1 MTKKELIQNTISY
14 ASGSTIAT
22 GLITGNI
29 VMTLIGALIATLNL
43 YNTIKTVDDKGTK
56 KND

>member
-29 VMTLIGALIATLNL
+29 VLTLIGGLIAVINL
-43 YNTIKTVDDKGTK
+43 YNTTKTVSKEYRE
-56 KND
+56 ND

>member
-29 VMTLIGALIATLNL
+29 VLTLIGALIATLNL
-43 YNTIKTVDDKGTK
+43 YNTIKTVDKGI
-56 KND
+56 

>member
-14 ASGSTIAT
+14 ASGSTIAK

-29 VMTLIGALIATLNL
+29 VLTLIGGLIAVINL
-43 YNTIKTVDDKGTK
+43 YNTTKTVSKEYRE
-56 KND
+56 ND